1 VADSAGD
8 LQRPLRPGASN
19 RGTNQIGV
27 RLYNERLVL
36 SLVRRHRE
44 LPKADIARLT
54 GLSPQTISIIMNQLT
69 DDGLLIKGKPTRG
82 RVGQPSVPYSLNP
95 EGAFAFGLK
104 IGRRSVDLYLI
115 NFTGEIVEALHQT
128 YNYPTP
134 SGIRDFARAGIERV
148 LSRLSKS
155 QTARIAGLGIGSP
168 YEMWTWHEE
177 IGAPK
182 DEIDIW
188 RTINIRA
195 EIAAICPWPVYYAND
210 ITAACA
216 AELMFGIGADH
227 IDYLYIFIGSF
238 IGGGLVLDGHL
249 FPGRTK
255 NAGALGSMPAQG
267 VDVSARPQL
276 MNVAS
281 IYVLERKLLAEGRD
295 PTILWQSPDDWGD
308 DLGPVLDEWIAEVA
322 TSIAYSIVAA
332 IAVIDVETVIIDGA
346 FPRWVRQQVI
356 AQTRVAI
363 GKVRQQGLSHFSIIE
378 GSIGNAARAMGGA
391 SLPLLA
397 NFTQDREVLFK
408 DEQRAGPA
416 TTERS
421 KRAIGLPIP

>member
-1 VADSAGD
+1 MESAAA
-8 LQRPLRPGASN
+8 LQSPNRPGASN

-36 SLVRRHRE
+36 SLIRRHHE

-54 GLSPQTISIIMNQLT
+54 GLSPQTISVIMNQLT
-69 DDGLLIKGKPTRG
+69 DDGLLLKGNPMRG

-115 NFTGEIVEALHQT
+115 NFVGEIIEALHET

-134 SGIRDFARAGIERV
+134 SGVREFARKGIERV
-148 LSRLSKS
+148 VAKLSES
-155 QTARIAGLGIGSP
+155 QRSRIAGLGIGAP

-195 EIAAICPWPVYYAND
+195 EIAAVCPWPVYYAND

-238 IGGGLVLDGHL
+238 IGGGLVLNGHL
-249 FPGRTK
+249 FPGRTQ
-255 NAGALGSMPAQG
+255 NAAALGSMPAQG
-267 VDVSARPQL
+267 VDISGRPQL

-281 IYVLERKLLAEGRD
+281 IYVLERRLIADGRD
-295 PTILWQSPDDWGD
+295 ARMLWQSPDDWGD
-308 DLGPVLDEWIAEVA
+308 DLGTVLDEWILEVA
-322 TSIAYSIVAA
+322 TTIAHSIVAA
-332 IAVIDVETVIIDGA
+332 IAVIDVETVIVDGA
-346 FPRWVRQQVI
+346 FPRAVRQRI
-356 AQTRVAI
+356 IEQTRIAV
-363 GKVRQQGLSHFSIIE
+363 GKVRQQGLSRFSIVE

-408 DEQRAGPA
+408 DDQRAQSAPS
-416 TTERS
+416 ER
-421 KRAIGLPIP
+421 RVTG

>member
-1 VADSAGD
+1 MAESAED
-8 LQRPLRPGASN
+8 TQRPVRPGASN

-36 SLVRRHRE
+36 SLIRRHRE

-69 DDGLLIKGKPTRG
+69 DDGLLLKGNPTRG

-134 SGIRDFARAGIERV
+134 SGIREFARAGIERV
-148 LSRLSKS
+148 LGKLSKG
-155 QTARIAGLGIGSP
+155 QRARVAGLGIGAP

-249 FPGRTK
+249 FPGRTQ

-267 VDVSARPQL
+267 IDVTGRPQL

-295 PTILWQSPDDWGD
+295 PSILWQSPDDWGD
-308 DLGPVLDEWIAEVA
+308 DLGSVLDEWIAEVA

-346 FPRWVRQQVI
+346 FPRSVRQRVI
-356 AQTRVAI
+356 EQTRVAI

-408 DEQRAGPA
+408 DDGKSPSS
-416 TTERS
+416 TERS
-421 KRAIGLPIP
+421 KRAIGLPVH